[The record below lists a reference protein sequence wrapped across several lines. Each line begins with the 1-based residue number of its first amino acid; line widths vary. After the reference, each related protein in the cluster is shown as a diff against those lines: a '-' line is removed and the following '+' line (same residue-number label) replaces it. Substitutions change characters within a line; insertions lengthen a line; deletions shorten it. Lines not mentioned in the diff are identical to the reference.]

1 VRLAR
6 IDLTLMCL
14 DQLDGSG
21 EITMKTLMTIS
32 LILLSSNFALAAVD
46 SNDQS
51 ITLEQVIVRV
61 LEHHPQLKIDTY
73 ESRALAARIK
83 MAALK
88 PADSIKI
95 ELEDFAGTGEAS
107 SFGGMQTTL
116 SLARVL
122 ELGNK
127 STYRTNVVKQES
139 YVLRDLQDAERLDLL
154 AETTR
159 RFIQVVVNQEKISLA
174 EEALTIANNT
184 KTIVEKKISAAISP
198 EVERHRVDIDIA
210 KLQLVL
216 EHAEHELE
224 SSKVMLSSM
233 WNETVPDFESAN
245 AELFRLDE
253 VLSVDTYAQLLE
265 RNPDLVRFT
274 TQQRLAD
281 ARLQLA
287 RIKQKPDIE
296 ISGGIR
302 YLNSSDDVGFLL
314 SANIPFGTVERAAPA
329 IEEAEV
335 LNMIDPLSMEQK
347 KTELYVTLYE
357 IYQELSHSKKAAK
370 LLEDNIIPTAQLAL
384 KEYEKLYRTGRYSL
398 LELVEAQR
406 TLLNSR
412 SHLLESVA
420 DFHRY
425 RIEIDRLTGALITTG
440 VTQ

>member
-14 DQLDGSG
+14 DQMDGSG
-21 EITMKTLMTIS
+21 EITMKTLITIS
-32 LILLSSNFALAAVD
+32 LILLSSKFALAAVEA
-46 SNDQS
+46 NHQS
-51 ITLEQVIVRV
+51 ITLEQVIVKV

-83 MAALK
+83 IAALK

-95 ELEDFAGTGEAS
+95 EMEDFAGTGEAS
-107 SFGGMQTTL
+107 SFGGLQTTL

-127 STYRTNVVKQES
+127 SIHRSNVVKQES

-184 KTIVEKKISAAISP
+184 KAIVEKKINAAISP
-198 EVERHRVDIDIA
+198 AVERHRVDIDIA
-210 KLQLVL
+210 KLQLAL

-335 LNMIDPLSMEQK
+335 LNMIDPLAMEQK

-412 SHLLESVA
+412 SHLLELVA

-425 RIEIDRLTGALITTG
+425 QIEIDRLTGALITTG
-440 VTQ
+440 ATQ

>member
-1 VRLAR
+1 VRLAH
-6 IDLTLMCL
+6 IDLILMCL

-21 EITMKTLMTIS
+21 EITMKTFITIS
-32 LILLSSNFALAAVD
+32 LILLSSNFALAAVET
-46 SNDQS
+46 SNQS
-51 ITLEQVIVRV
+51 ITLDQVIVKV
-61 LEHHPQLKIDTY
+61 LEYHPQLKIDAY

-83 MAALK
+83 IAALK

-95 ELEDFAGTGEAS
+95 EMEDFAGTGEAS
-107 SFGGMQTTL
+107 SFGGLQTTL

-159 RFIQVVVNQEKISLA
+159 RFIQVVVNQEKITLA

-184 KTIVEKKISAAISP
+184 KAIVEKKINAAISP
-198 EVERHRVDIDIA
+198 AVELHRVDIDIA
-210 KLQLVL
+210 KLQLAL

-233 WNETVPDFESAN
+233 WNETVPDFENAN

-253 VLSVDTYAQLLE
+253 VLSFDAYAQLLE
-265 RNPDLVRFT
+265 RNPELVRFT

-302 YLNSSDDVGFLL
+302 YLNSSNDVGFLI

-335 LNMIDPLSMEQK
+335 LNMIDPLAMEQK

-357 IYQELSHSKKAAK
+357 IYQELSHSMTAVKM
-370 LLEDNIIPTAQLAL
+370 LEENIIPTAQQAL